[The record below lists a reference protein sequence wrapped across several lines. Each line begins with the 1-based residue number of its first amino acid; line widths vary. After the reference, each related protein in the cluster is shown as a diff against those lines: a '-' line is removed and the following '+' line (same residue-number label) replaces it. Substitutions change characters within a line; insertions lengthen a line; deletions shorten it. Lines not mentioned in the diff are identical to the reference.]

1 MKKPQI
7 QIERDVHTSLKKYC
21 ALKGKNLSHVASKVL
36 GDFLETKHEEI
47 ESEGSMGIEGEAKKP
62 ETIVSILKG
71 E

>member
-7 QIERDVHTSLKKYC
+7 SIDTDVHTLLKKYC
-21 ALKGKNLSHVASKVL
+21 ASKGKLLSHVASKVL

-47 ESEGSMGIEGEAKKP
+47 ESEGKMKIEGEKKRP
-62 ETIVSILKG
+62 KTIVSILKG